1 MTPTIFKTIA
11 GDKQH
16 PLVLGGIEIP
26 CYVLDDEKK
35 RRVLSQRGMF
45 NAFSIVQ
52 GGSLG
57 EGGDEN
63 KDANGDFPN
72 YSENNMASGTSFARF
87 LERKWLRPY
96 VPDKL
101 KVGTKS
107 PILIRTPGGVSKGYP
122 AESLPLLCT
131 AIIRADRNGSTTSRQ
146 RKIVDR
152 AYLIAEALAVVGITS
167 LIDEATGFQKI
178 REERALAQI
187 LERFIEEKLR
197 SWVKTFP
204 DEFYTQLHRLWPTE
218 SSMSAKNHPQFFG
231 TLTNKIVYRPLAPGV
246 LERLRELNPILS
258 SGLRLAKHHQYLTE
272 DFGVI
277 ELVKHLEVV
286 IALMKLSGS
295 KESFFRRFDEIFSSR
310 QMKLPFDEDIDEM

>member
-11 GDKQH
+11 GDDQH
-16 PLVLGGIEIP
+16 PLVLGGVEIP

-35 RRVLSQRGMF
+35 RRALSQRGMF
-45 NAFSIVQ
+45 NAFSIVR
-52 GGSLG
+52 GGTPAQR
-57 EGGDEN
+57 GDETKTAKTDSPKN
-63 KDANGDFPN
+63 P
-72 YSENNMASGTSFARF
+72 ENNIENGAIILHF
-87 LERKWLRPY
+87 LNRKWLRPY
-96 VPDKL
+96 ISDEFRVEMN
-101 KVGTKS
+101 S
-107 PILIRTPGGVSKGYP
+107 PFLMETPGGIGEGYP
-122 AESLPLLCT
+122 AETLPKLCS

-152 AYLIAEALAVVGITS
+152 AYLMAEALAVVGITS

-258 SGLRLAKHHQYLTE
+258 SGHRLAKHHQYLTE

-277 ELVKHLEVV
+277 ELAKHLEVV